1 MLKIRMNVEEM
12 DYDDEKKK
20 YENHLARTD
29 METEKSAD
37 VRMLKRVF
45 VFYGCEN
52 DDDDDEIVWL
62 LWR

>member
-1 MLKIRMNVEEM
+1 
-12 DYDDEKKK
+12 
-20 YENHLARTD
+20 

-45 VFYGCEN
+45 VFYGCQN